1 MELTPLRILAAAG
14 IILVAGLL
22 IREIVGWRIGTKIVT
37 SRQKGLRIASALL
50 TIAIMAMILAGDNWL
65 AVYGPFALMAY
76 WMVCFGLAVGL
87 LLLTLMDFKE
97 VGLRFGEE
105 RKEIIKEIVK
115 PDKKEDANDE

>member
-1 MELTPLRILAAAG
+1 MLTPIRAILSAG
-14 IILVAGLL
+14 ILLVIFLL
-22 IREIVGWRIGTKIVT
+22 VREILGWRTGARIVT
-37 SRQKGLRIASALL
+37 SRQKSLRIASAIL
-50 TIAIMAMILAGDNWL
+50 TVAIMAMILVGDKWL
-65 AVYGPFALMAY
+65 AVYGPFAVMAY

-115 PDKKEDANDE
+115 PEKKEDTNDE

>member
-1 MELTPLRILAAAG
+1 MLTPIRAILSAG
-14 IILVAGLL
+14 ILLVIFLL
-22 IREIVGWRIGTKIVT
+22 AREVLGWRTDVRIVT

-97 VGLRFGEE
+97 VGLRFGDE

>member
-1 MELTPLRILAAAG
+1 MGLTPLRAVLGIGIL
-14 IILVAGLL
+14 LVIFLMVQE
-22 IREIVGWRIGTKIVT
+22 IRGWRIGTKIVT